1 MAEPQNIEMVN
12 HQQPYQMM
20 GIPQDPIMFLV
31 MAPFLPLILFI
42 NALQTMSMSPMMP
55 AAQLPVAQS
64 QGSQYKNNER
74 WVIER
79 NLDGSIKSLNVSRD
93 AKVS

>member
-1 MAEPQNIEMVN
+1 
-12 HQQPYQMM
+12 MM

-31 MAPFLPLILFI
+31 MAPFLPLILFF

-55 AAQLPVAQS
+55 AAQLPAAQS

-79 NLDGSIKSLNVSRD
+79 NQDGSIKSLNVTRD
-93 AKVS
+93 AKVR